1 MIEKEVMGKWNFSG
15 QLSPNLIE
23 VYQLIIKCLI
33 VGFLPTIKQL
43 SIVIQSYYQGNI
55 IFPPLNYNCVHFLL
69 PLAIITR
76 LLLKQNMNLDI
87 KSPSFWNYFYCFNFM
102 HGSTIYIINN
112 TFVLKI
118 MWLLDLLP
126 CPLHTVTGMGQ
137 HQWQVVEEIYPQTY
151 LQEKMLN
158 TKLDA
163 LTWLCVG

>member
-118 MWLLDLLP
+118 IWLLDLP
-126 CPLHTVTGMGQ
+126 CCHVLCTQSWAWASISDRLWRRFIHR
-137 HQWQVVEEIYPQTY
+137 HIYRKRC
-151 LQEKMLN
+151 LILS
-158 TKLDA
+158 
-163 LTWLCVG
+163 